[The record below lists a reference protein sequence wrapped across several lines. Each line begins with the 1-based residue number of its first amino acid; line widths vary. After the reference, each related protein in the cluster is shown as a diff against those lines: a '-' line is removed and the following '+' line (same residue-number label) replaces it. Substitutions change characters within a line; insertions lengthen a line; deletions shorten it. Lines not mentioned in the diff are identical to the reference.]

1 MAVVESRFV
10 TQASRDRAR
19 HLRRQMQ
26 RNYGLG
32 LTNLIHPV
40 TKEFNHEAVIE
51 RRGGRH
57 PKELLG
63 NTKDIGLHDALEHA
77 HKLIVG
83 ASPQNWAQVSGKN
96 FDTYDVASGFYGFI
110 LSLQGSN
117 IGLTQGS
124 NCFFAMFGVVEQ
136 LDFMVK
142 EFQIANETLN
152 IFNALIM
159 DPLHAYGNWNA
170 AYE

>member
-1 MAVVESRFV
+1 MITDARFV

-19 HLRRQMQ
+19 HLRRVMQ

-57 PKELLG
+57 PNEQIG
-63 NTKDIGLHDALEHA
+63 NTKDLGIHDALGTVHG
-77 HKLIVG
+77 LIVG
-83 ASPQNWAQVSGKN
+83 AGASENWKNIAGKD
-96 FDTYDVASGFYGFI
+96 FDTYDVSSVFYGFI
-110 LSLQGSN
+110 VSLQDGFK
-117 IGLTQGS
+117 GDTAS
-124 NCFFAMFGVVEQ
+124 NCFYSAFGVVEQ
-136 LDFMVK
+136 IDFMVK
-142 EFQIANETLN
+142 EFNVINETLN
-152 IFNALIM
+152 VFNALIM
-159 DPLHAYGNWNA
+159 DPLHAFGNWNA